1 MDLTLIIV
9 AVVCVGAGFASGWLM
24 FQKLGKDK
32 IVNAE
37 QSAKKIVDEAY
48 KTAEELKDQ
57 AAEEMLRE
65 LSDKEKE
72 LERNYQELEKELD
85 KRDSLL
91 EKNELNLI
99 RKSELLD
106 KKERD
111 LRSLEGSINKRI
123 NDAKEREEQAKKI
136 LAEQQEELERIAG
149 LTKQEAVKIL
159 KNHMKE
165 TARTEVSKD
174 IKEIIE
180 EAHLKAKADSAKIIL
195 DAMQKSAVNHVTES
209 SVSVISLS
217 NDEMKGRIIGREGR
231 NIRSFETI
239 TGVEVIIDDTPEAV
253 MITSFDPFR
262 REVAKM
268 ALEILLDDGRIHP
281 SRIEEVVEKCQ
292 KELEENL
299 TSIGSETAFEIGI
312 VNVPQELYKYLGML
326 KFRMTYGQNILQ
338 HSIEV
343 ALLAGQMA
351 AELGFDPILA
361 KRAGLLHDIGKAVD
375 RNIEGDHAVVGY
387 ELAKKYREK
396 EEVLQAIKQHHDDTN
411 LSSPISVLVQLANQI
426 SASRPNARREG
437 MEDFITR
444 MEDLEKLAESYDG
457 VIKAHAIQAGREV
470 RVIIEPNIIDDEE
483 SEALAVEIA
492 NAIEEELHYPG
503 QIKVTIVREYR
514 SINFAK

>member
-1 MDLTLIIV
+1 MDITLIIV
-9 AVVCVGAGFASGWLM
+9 AVIAVGAGFAAGWLM

-48 KTAEELKDQ
+48 KAAEELKDQ

-65 LSDKEKE
+65 LSEKEKE

-91 EKNELNLI
+91 EKNELNLL

-106 KKERD
+106 KRERD
-111 LRSLEGSINKRI
+111 LRSLEGSVNKRI
-123 NDAKEREEQAKKI
+123 NDAKEREEQASET
-136 LAEQQEELERIAG
+136 LAKHEEELQRIAE
-149 LTKQEAVKIL
+149 LSKQEAVKIL
-159 KNHMKE
+159 KERMKE
-165 TARTEVSKD
+165 TARIEVGKD

-180 EAHLKAKADSAKIIL
+180 EAHQKAKSDAAKIVL

-209 SVSVISLS
+209 SVSVISLAS
-217 NDEMKGRIIGREGR
+217 DEMKGRIIGREGR

-239 TGVEVIIDDTPEAV
+239 TGVEIIIDDTPEAV

-262 REVAKM
+262 REVARM

-299 TSIGSETAFEIGI
+299 SSIGNETAFEIGV

-338 HSIEV
+338 HSVEV

-351 AELGFDPILA
+351 AELGFDPIVA

-375 RNIEGDHAVVGY
+375 RSMEGNHSVVGY

-396 EEVLQAIKQHHDDTN
+396 DEVLQAIRQHHDDTN
-411 LSSPISVLVQLANQI
+411 LTNPIAVLVQLANEI

-470 RVIIEPNIIDDEE
+470 RVIIEPNIVDDEE